1 MNAQQLAAFALTN
14 GAELSIGG
22 RTINPGRER
31 FPLSRPK
38 AAPAPEAPPAAPLP
52 VKLYATEAEVQAM
65 LAARDAEWTRQ
76 LQQLAMLVAQTTQRQ
91 PGRAG
96 APTWDFDVQYGKK
109 GEITNIRA
117 VPLNPQG
124 TTL

>member
-1 MNAQQLAAFALTN
+1 MNEQQAAAFALAN

-31 FPLSRPK
+31 FSLSAVGVGPEK
-38 AAPAPEAPPAAPLP
+38 LPAPAAEPAPRPTQT
-52 VKLYATEAEVQAM
+52 YATEAEVQAL
-65 LAARDAEWTRQ
+65 LAARDAEWASQ
-76 LQQLAMLVAQTTQRQ
+76 LQQIAMLIAQTTQR
-91 PGRAG
+91 PPEKAG

-117 VPLNPQG
+117 VPAQLS
-124 TTL
+124 

>member
-1 MNAQQLAAFALTN
+1 MNAQQAAAFALTN
-14 GAELSIGG
+14 GAELSIDG
-22 RTINPGRER
+22 RVINAGRER
-31 FPLSRPK
+31 FSLSAVGVGPEK
-38 AAPAPEAPPAAPLP
+38 LPAPEAPAPGPLP

-76 LQQLAMLVAQTTQRQ
+76 FQQLAMLIAQTQR
-91 PGRAG
+91 PPEKAG

-117 VPLNPQG
+117 VPVQLS
-124 TTL
+124 